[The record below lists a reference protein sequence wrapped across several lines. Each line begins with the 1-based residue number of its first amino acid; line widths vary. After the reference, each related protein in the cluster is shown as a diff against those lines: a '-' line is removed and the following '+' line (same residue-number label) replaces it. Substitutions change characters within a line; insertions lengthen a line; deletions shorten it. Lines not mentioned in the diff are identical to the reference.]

1 MNETARLLEPLYYE
15 QFRCIGA
22 ACEDTC
28 CNGWTVHV
36 DQATYGKY
44 QKCSDAHLA
53 TPLHTLVTINEK
65 RTGDDDYAQITLSGD
80 GCHFLAEG
88 LCSIQQRLGEEYL
101 SNMCATYPRV
111 VNRAGEVRQRSLDL
125 SCPEAARMALL
136 DPRPMQF
143 GEGEF
148 HDGEMRPG
156 YVPELD
162 VAALSGMAEPYG
174 LFREVRGRVIAHL
187 QDRSQPIAQ
196 RLFRVGRVC
205 EELTGRGVGGDDSTP
220 ESQAAVQLETV
231 LELIVARIRSDAN
244 PKRFL
249 ECYGEFMQGLAWTP
263 ESTME
268 DIGGRYEE
276 AYSSYYARFLSGY
289 EHVLEHTLV
298 NYAHRTLFP
307 CGLPESNRRLAQG
320 RVPGVMAQ
328 YMLMIAQYA
337 ILRTLLIGMAGF
349 HREGFAAGHAI
360 KLIQACAKT
369 FEHSLAFPGLAI
381 AMLADK
387 GMTTPRSLY
396 ALTGN

>member
-1 MNETARLLEPLYYE
+1 MNERPRLLEPLYYE
-15 QFRCIGA
+15 PFRCIGA

-36 DQATYGKY
+36 DKATYGKY
-44 QKCSDAHLA
+44 QTCSDAHLA
-53 TPLHTLVTINEK
+53 PSLHTLVTINEK

-111 VNRAGEVRQRSLDL
+111 VNRAGEMWQRSLDL

-143 GEGEF
+143 HEAEF
-148 HDGEMRPG
+148 HDGAMRPG
-156 YVPELD
+156 NIPALD
-162 VAALSGMAEPYG
+162 VSALSGAPEPYG
-174 LFREVRGRVIAHL
+174 VFREVRGRVIAHL
-187 QDRSQPIAQ
+187 QDRSQSIAQ
-196 RLFRVGRVC
+196 RLLLVGRVC
-205 EELTGRGVGGDDSTP
+205 EELAGREAGTDDSLPGT
-220 ESQAAVQLETV
+220 AVQLETA
-231 LELIVARIRSDAN
+231 LELIVARISSDAN

-249 ECYGEFMQGLAWTP
+249 ECYREFMQGLAWTP
-263 ESTME
+263 QSTME
-268 DIGGRYEE
+268 EIGGRYAE
-276 AYSSYYARFLSGY
+276 AYSCYYVPFLGGH
-289 EHVLEHTLV
+289 EHMLEHMLV
-298 NYAHRTLFP
+298 NYAHRMLFP

-337 ILRTLLIGMAGF
+337 IVRTLLIGMAGF
-349 HREGFAAGHAI
+349 HKEALGAGHAI
-360 KLIQACAKT
+360 KLIQSCAKT

-396 ALTGN
+396 ALTAS

>member
-1 MNETARLLEPLYYE
+1 LNQPPRLLEPFYFE

-36 DQATYGKY
+36 DKATYGKY
-44 QKCSDAHLA
+44 QECSDAHLA
-53 TPLHTLVTINEK
+53 ASLHTLVTINEK
-65 RTGDDDYAQITLSGD
+65 SSGDDDYAQIKLSGD
-80 GCHFLAEG
+80 GCQFLDQG

-111 VNRAGEVRQRSLDL
+111 VNRAGEVWQRSLDL

-143 GEGEF
+143 HEAEF
-148 HDGEMRPG
+148 HDGAMRPG
-156 YVPELD
+156 NIPALD
-162 VAALSGMAEPYG
+162 VSALSGTAEPYR
-174 LFREVRGRVIAHL
+174 LFRDVRQRVIAHL
-187 QDRSQPIAQ
+187 QDRSLPIAQ
-196 RLFRVGRVC
+196 RLLRVGRVS
-205 EELTGRGVGGDDSTP
+205 EELAGHEAGDPPP
-220 ESQAAVQLETV
+220 ESPPAAQLEMV
-231 LELIVARIRSDAN
+231 LDLIVARISSDAN

-249 ECYGEFMQGLAWTP
+249 ECYREFMQGLAWTP
-263 ESTME
+263 KSTME
-268 DIGGRYEE
+268 EIGERYEE
-276 AYSSYYARFLSGY
+276 AYSSYYVPFLNGH
-289 EHVLEHTLV
+289 EHMLEHMLV

-307 CGLPESNRRLAQG
+307 LGLPESNRRLAQE
-320 RVPGVMAQ
+320 RAPGVTAQ
-328 YMLMIAQYA
+328 YMLMVAQYA
-337 ILRTLLIGMAGF
+337 IVRTLLIGMAGF
-349 HREGFAAGHAI
+349 HKEALGAAHAI

-396 ALTGN
+396 ALTAF